1 MNPGMNLLYPTPVQY
16 TTMKNDNIRQQVVDA
31 LMVNVDFSK
40 PTEEIYEENILDL
53 NLPELDQWI
62 DQEVYPAFDQYL
74 VDTID
79 KHITDFQTYKFK
91 SWLTGNQGNYH
102 LILHNHSGSH
112 YSGVFYLLAEE
123 STQGGQL
130 IFCDPRSNANRGYD
144 NKQKQ
149 TQFDYTRIQPRT
161 GDVYIFPS
169 FLYHFVM
176 PYAGTLR
183 LCLPVDLFLFDES

>member
-1 MNPGMNLLYPTPVQY
+1 MQPGMNLLYPTPVQY
-16 TTMKNDNIRQQVVDA
+16 TTMQNESICQQLVDA
-31 LMVNVDFSK
+31 LMVNVNLAE
-40 PTEEIYEENILDL
+40 PTKEKLGENLLDL
-53 NLPELDQWI
+53 DLPEIAEWVQH
-62 DQEVYPAFDQYL
+62 EVYPAFDQYL
-74 VDTID
+74 FATTGR
-79 KHITDFQTYKFK
+79 HISDFYGYKFK
-91 SWLTGNQGNYH
+91 SWLTGTQGNYH

-130 IFCDPRSNANRGYD
+130 VFSDPRSNANRGYD
-144 NKQKQ
+144 FGRE
-149 TQFDYTRIQPRT
+149 QFDYTHIQPRT

-183 LCLPVDLFLFDES
+183 LCVPVDLYLFDEA

>member
-16 TTMKNDNIRQQVVDA
+16 TTMQNDSIRQQAADA
-31 LMVNVDFSK
+31 LMVNIDITE
-40 PTEEIYEENILDL
+40 PTKEKFGENLLDL

-62 DQEVYPAFDQYL
+62 DHEVYPAFDQYL
-74 VDTID
+74 FDTTGR
-79 KHITDFQTYKFK
+79 HISDFRGYKFK
-91 SWLTGNQGNYH
+91 SWLTGTQGNYH

-112 YSGVFYLLAEE
+112 YSGVFYIFAEE

-144 NKQKQ
+144 QGQK
-149 TQFDYTRIQPRT
+149 QFDYTRIQPKT

-169 FLYHFVM
+169 YLYHFVM
-176 PYAGTLR
+176 PYTGTLR
-183 LCLPVDLFLFDES
+183 LCLPVDLFLFDEA